1 MMPVFALAAALCA
14 GEASAACYGAGNVT
28 GDGLRLRAE
37 ANTEASVL
45 TSVSADTYVVVL
57 EDAREGWYQVEYQGM
72 KGYMSADYLDV
83 SAKADADLG
92 YGEVQTEG
100 DSLNVRSG
108 PGTDYDRVTSLSKG
122 AVVRITGVEDG
133 WFKVE
138 ANGKTGYV
146 SSEYLVTCENSSS
159 GSSAKKSTGTKIPYD
174 TTGTI
179 GNGQS
184 TEAGLAIVAC
194 AEKYLGTP
202 YVYGG
207 TTPSGGFDCSGFTM
221 YVYGQFGYYLPH
233 ASSSQLNYG
242 TPVARDELQMGD
254 LILFSNGG
262 PISHVGIYIGDG
274 QFVHASSSRTGYV
287 VVSSLSESYWVARYY
302 GARRLVTE

>member
-1 MMPVFALAAALCA
+1 MQLYKRTSGRALLLGLALAMLL
-14 GEASAACYGAGNVT
+14 SVT
-28 GDGLRLRAE
+28 AFAEQIGSGSVTADSLRLREGAGTDSAVLSMIPNGTEIDVMAEEGDWYLVSYRGLMGYVHQDYIDFTPLIALEEDEADAAE
-37 ANTEASVL
+37 AAELALSM
-45 TSVSADTYVVVL
+45 VSIQPEDTLAGIQQEIV
-57 EDAREGWYQVEYQGM
+57 
-72 KGYMSADYLDV
+72 DY
-83 SAKADADLG
+83 ACDL
-92 YGEVQTEG
+92 
-100 DSLNVRSG
+100 
-108 PGTDYDRVTSLSKG
+108 
-122 AVVRITGVEDG
+122 
-133 WFKVE
+133 
-138 ANGKTGYV
+138 
-146 SSEYLVTCENSSS
+146 
-159 GSSAKKSTGTKIPYD
+159 
-174 TTGTI
+174 I
-179 GNGQS
+179 G
-184 TEAGLAIVAC
+184 C
-194 AEKYLGTP
+194 R